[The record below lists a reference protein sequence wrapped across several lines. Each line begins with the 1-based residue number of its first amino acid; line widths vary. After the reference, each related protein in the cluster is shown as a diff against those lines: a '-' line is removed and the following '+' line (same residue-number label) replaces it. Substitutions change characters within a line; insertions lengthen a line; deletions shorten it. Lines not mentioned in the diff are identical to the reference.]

1 MMGYGI
7 GHLLRRRPT
16 PRPCIGVCLRIVPR
30 PSLHII
36 SRRFFLPPSF
46 ANPGSRFMKSPLL
59 TILLPPPVHF
69 HMYNTW
75 PNERVPPRDQRHE
88 SCKKGTRTPILHD
101 FYHVARE
108 SPLPTSQSAHSGAY
122 ALPLVPSHNPPPL
135 PSLSVPPTHHTRN
148 PTPHRRSEITHARWK
163 QIVEKKRLIDRRHD

>member
-88 SCKKGTRTPILHD
+88 SCKKGTRTPILHY

-108 SPLPTSQSAHSGAY
+108 SPLPTSQSAHRGAY
-122 ALPLVPSHNPPPL
+122 ALPLVPSHNTPPPSFSFGTTHT
-135 PSLSVPPTHHTRN
+135 PHTQPHSPPTLGD
-148 PTPHRRSEITHARWK
+148 HARALETDRG
-163 QIVEKKRLIDRRHD
+163 EKKTD